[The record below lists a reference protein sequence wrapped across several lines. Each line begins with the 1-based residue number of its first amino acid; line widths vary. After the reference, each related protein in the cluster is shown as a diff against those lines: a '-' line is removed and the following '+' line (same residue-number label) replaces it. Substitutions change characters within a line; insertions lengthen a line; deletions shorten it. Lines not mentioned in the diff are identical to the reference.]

1 MQLLNCPLQR
11 RPWGITSCR
20 LRGLCRPL
28 LCGSASWKLWWG
40 WTCLWT
46 SSAPSVALS
55 ASLRGRGGGGAS
67 AGHRVKR
74 VDRRSR
80 GGVLSPTF
88 ALQRGFEKLVL
99 APFPG
104 DTKRRLPSHTSKALI
119 EMQQNAFFFFPR
131 SEPLHVLVQA
141 ADDQVPL
148 VDDGHQLVQQLL
160 LFVPVLLS
168 PVALWSFAVFK
179 KHGKNKAKQ
188 KAKQRRRRS
197 SISCL
202 GMTFAT

>member
-1 MQLLNCPLQR
+1 MNKHVTPKNIYWLCFLGRQSQQCSCWIDICDVV
-11 RPWGITSCR
+11 RPWRITSCR

-55 ASLRGRGGGGAS
+55 ASLRGGGERDVSGSPSETRRPPIA
-67 AGHRVKR
+67 
-74 VDRRSR
+74 RRS
-80 GGVLSPTF
+80 LFTNLCS
-88 ALQRGFEKLVL
+88 L
-99 APFPG
+99 AWLRKACPRPFPWWHKEKVAFTHFQG
-104 DTKRRLPSHTSKALI
+104 TNW
-119 EMQQNAFFFFPR
+119 NATECFSFFF
-131 SEPLHVLVQA
+131 SCSKPLHVLVQA

-168 PVALWSFAVFK
+168 PVALWSFADDGGV
-179 KHGKNKAKQ
+179 
-188 KAKQRRRRS
+188 
-197 SISCL
+197 
-202 GMTFAT
+202 